1 MKKALIPA
9 IITALVISS
18 FQLNVLAAE
27 TGDLSSWFEKLDA
40 YTQDLSA
47 VSSVHDDTDNDNYTP
62 RELYE
67 MTAPKVVEIITY
79 DDTGEEY
86 ARGSGFFTNDKGM
99 IVTNY
104 HVIEAG
110 WAATVQTAD
119 GNQYEVQSVVGYDP
133 YIDLAILKI
142 DLSGNDYLELAED
155 EVKTG
160 DTIYTLGSALGLTG
174 TFSDGLV
181 ATASRVIDDV
191 DYIQITAPISHGNSG
206 GPLINSN
213 GEVIGVNTWGY
224 DDGQNINFAVNIHE
238 LAKLDISSPITLPE
252 LFSTMSSQGFLY
264 TDDYGYDDA
273 DLEEWYEDSDQQEK
287 EANDSFDWAD
297 TLENDSWMAGC
308 VEGIEDFDYYAVEID
323 QETELSVFGITFF
336 EEDDEYLIIACV
348 DIDGNIVEFSE
359 QDESDEGYIF
369 HYLEAEIETPGT
381 YYIIVCVSDD
391 YPFEEPLYYQ
401 INAEW

>member
-1 MKKALIPA
+1 
-9 IITALVISS
+9 
-18 FQLNVLAAE
+18 
-27 TGDLSSWFEKLDA
+27 
-40 YTQDLSA
+40 
-47 VSSVHDDTDNDNYTP
+47 
-62 RELYE
+62 
-67 MTAPKVVEIITY
+67 
-79 DDTGEEY
+79 
-86 ARGSGFFTNDKGM
+86 
-99 IVTNY
+99 
-104 HVIEAG
+104 
-110 WAATVQTAD
+110 
-119 GNQYEVQSVVGYDP
+119 
-133 YIDLAILKI
+133 
-142 DLSGNDYLELAED
+142 
-155 EVKTG
+155 
-160 DTIYTLGSALGLTG
+160 
-174 TFSDGLV
+174 
-181 ATASRVIDDV
+181 
-191 DYIQITAPISHGNSG
+191 
-206 GPLINSN
+206 
-213 GEVIGVNTWGY
+213 
-224 DDGQNINFAVNIHE
+224 
-238 LAKLDISSPITLPE
+238 
-252 LFSTMSSQGFLY
+252 MSSQGFLY